1 MLEITKQ
8 WTYIKWTFPKLNWL
22 PINQRFQQYVTSTVS
37 KFVQNKCPGY
47 MNKVFRPALNMRIN
61 TRNSFLKLNHPFRKT
76 STGQKGLSY
85 IGPAIW
91 NRIPEIIKKTRNL
104 NTFKHKMKHYY
115 LNDLSNPNLWNVG
128 RFDYALAIIKNIF
141 SLNKYLYI
149 FFFSP
154 ASLWLKD
161 HNENK
166 AICLICVILTILFF
180 ISLILLL
187 TSTFFYLWLIFLLL
201 VI

>member
-1 MLEITKQ
+1 
-8 WTYIKWTFPKLNWL
+8 
-22 PINQRFQQYVTSTVS
+22 
-37 KFVQNKCPGY
+37 
-47 MNKVFRPALNMRIN
+47 MNEALRPAENMRIN
-61 TRNSFLKLNHPFRKT
+61 LRNSFLKLNHLFQKT
-76 STGQKGLSY
+76 STGWKGLSN
-85 IGPAIW
+85 IRPAIW

-141 SLNKYLYI
+141 LFVKQI
-149 FFFSP
+149 FLQPFICLFP

-166 AICLICVILTILFF
+166 AICLFCVILAILILKVSDIAININIFF
-180 ISLILLL
+180 ICG
-187 TSTFFYLWLIFLLL
+187 
-201 VI
+201 

>member
-1 MLEITKQ
+1 MRGTEICQ
-8 WTYIKWTFPKLNWL
+8 
-22 PINQRFQQYVTSTVS
+22 
-37 KFVQNKCPGY
+37 
-47 MNKVFRPALNMRIN
+47 
-61 TRNSFLKLNHPFRKT
+61 RNSKISCTLHKINPLDFAWNYKVVNIYQMNISKT
-76 STGQKGLSY
+76 ELAANKSKVPTICHVYSIQICSKQMPRLYEWSFQAGSKY
-85 IGPAIW
+85 E
-91 NRIPEIIKKTRNL
+91 N
-104 NTFKHKMKHYY
+104 KHKMKHYY

-141 SLNKYLYI
+141 LFVKQI
-149 FFFSP
+149 FLHLFCPPAFF
-154 ASLWLKD
+154 WLMD

-166 AICLICVILTILFF
+166 AIRLICVILTILFF

>member
-1 MLEITKQ
+1 
-8 WTYIKWTFPKLNWL
+8 
-22 PINQRFQQYVTSTVS
+22 
-37 KFVQNKCPGY
+37 
-47 MNKVFRPALNMRIN
+47 MNEVFRPAENMRIN
-61 TRNSFLKLNHPFRKT
+61 TRNSFLKLNHPFWKT

-141 SLNKYLYI
+141 LFVKQIFLHP
-149 FFFSP
+149 FFFP

-166 AICLICVILTILFF
+166 AIHLFCVILAILFSF
-180 ISLILLL
+180 SLLL
-187 TSTFFYLWLIFLLL
+187 TSTFFICGKFFFKFLDLLL
-201 VI
+201 LW